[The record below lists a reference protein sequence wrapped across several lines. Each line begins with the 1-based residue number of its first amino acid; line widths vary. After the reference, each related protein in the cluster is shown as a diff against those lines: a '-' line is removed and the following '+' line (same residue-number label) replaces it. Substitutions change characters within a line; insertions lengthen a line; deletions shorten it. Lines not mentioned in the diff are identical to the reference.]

1 MALIKSRLSMVK
13 KMSDGGPVTGVE
25 ETYAER
31 FQRGFL
37 GKTQKKADGGFIEPQ
52 PLPVMPNLDDPKLSQ
67 ILSLI
72 MESLKKKKKKNE
84 G

>member
-37 GKTQKKADGGFIEPQ
+37 GKTQKKADGGFVEPQ
-52 PLPVMPNLDDPKLSQ
+52 PLPVMPNLTTQNLAKYSVL
-67 ILSLI
+67 LW
-72 MESLKKKKKKNE
+72 NH
-84 G
+84 